1 MFLCLRIEPSIQVC
15 CPPVLTNRLPEVKI
29 GDKLQERIHGFEP
42 RIKVWKTL
50 VLPLHHIRNVE
61 SGRFR
66 ILLLYPLSGC
76 LTFGITLSVLPSHQG
91 IIRHTGYYV
100 KPPIWFEQTTD
111 GLQNHCSTT
120 ELQGQT
126 PLLGNAPSNLRLTVG
141 PIRLL
146 GRGEWFGE

>member
-1 MFLCLRIEPSIQVC
+1 MSIK
-15 CPPVLTNRLPEVKI
+15 NRLRK
-29 GDKLQERIHGFEP
+29 RIHGFEP

-76 LTFGITLSVLPSHQG
+76 LTFGITLSVLPPHLG
-91 IIRHTGYYV
+91 IIRHNKYYV
-100 KPPIWFEQTTD
+100 KPPTRVELATN

-126 PLLGNAPSNLRLTVG
+126 PPPGLEPGTL
-141 PIRLL
+141 
-146 GRGEWFGE
+146 